1 MINLYLLKYNN
12 YYNRKIKKEQ
22 TIQEYTNYVLASFN
36 NIYTFDYADGI
47 NTSHVLPYKGETP
60 DYAIVTEADDY
71 GNEAIKSR
79 WYVVESSYIRG
90 GKYRVSLRRD
100 LIADNLD
107 EVLDAPCMVEK
118 GYINDPL
125 NDDGIFNDEG
135 QSYNQIKVDETLLYD
150 KSKCPWI
157 VGYLANP
164 TATQK
169 RDANGNLQYDENGNP
184 IMIPEDDTTV
194 TANVVIAE
202 NSKKIT
208 KLSDIDFYNFFDMDS
223 TGFRG
228 TCKCGFDDYDRNN
241 FGGSYLAI
249 GGRPYENVTNNPAFM
264 AYFDY
269 KNYYGRDDNHLFAFG
284 LGGKFNGLEH
294 YWTRRTYK
302 TDTSYYYS
310 TYDENVVNQL
320 SNIMRNPNGAVT
332 APDPIDIYK
341 KSGKEISDCITYYG
355 NKLTE
360 ELNVAPTIEFLN
372 NYFQNRY
379 YLLDGRTYKVE
390 LTFDEHIYSSNN
402 VLQTYSDNIMKNLG
416 DYFQYTSGQIANTSV
431 SFTYIYKKVKVY
443 IREVYTTIKAVIPK
457 DRPQLLD
464 APYCMFCMPYGEI
477 NVYDSSATEADYTT
491 NRYYSMSLATQ
502 ISASMSSEK
511 VYDLQIVPYCPITR
525 ILINGGVSTTNI
537 RKTLITTASNSPTTV
552 GFIAWC
558 DYSSFSNDIYL
569 DNPINIDNY
578 KEESSLNIYRISD
591 PSHTQVFEFNA
602 AMNDGVDKFHV
613 TCTYKP
619 TNPYINI
626 HPYFKR
632 LYGKNAP
639 SGNGDYDD
647 TRGLTCGGDYS
658 VPIVSNAWTEYEYR
672 NKNYQN
678 TFNREIQSMELS
690 NKIQKKADIV
700 NAVSTT
706 INAGIQG
713 SIGAGNILGAT
724 AAIPAGIGGAMDIKY
739 KEMLRNDQVDKTK
752 TLFNYNLQNIQAL
765 ANTLNKSN
773 PYNIDNK
780 YVPYLEKYTCSDV
793 EREAFKLKMKYDGM
807 TIMRTGTLRYFL
819 NYKDE
824 VEESYIKGAIIRFPN
839 LSEDYNYAKELSNEV
854 GQGFYLDRR
863 WY

>member
-22 TIQEYTNYVLASFN
+22 TIQEYANYILASFN
-36 NIYTFDYADGI
+36 NIYTFDYADGV

-60 DYAIVTEADDY
+60 DYAIVTEEDES
-71 GNEAIKSR
+71 GIEEIKYR
-79 WYVVESSYIRG
+79 WFVVESSYIRG

-118 GYINDPL
+118 GYINDPI
-125 NDDGIFNDEG
+125 NDDAIFNDEG

-150 KSKCPWI
+150 ESKCPWI

-164 TATQK
+164 TSE
-169 RDANGNLQYDENGNP
+169 EN
-184 IMIPEDDTTV
+184 DTTI
-194 TANVVIAE
+194 TANVTIAE
-202 NSKKIT
+202 NAEKIT
-208 KLSDIDFYNFFDMDS
+208 QLSDIEFYKYFDMDS
-223 TGFRG
+223 TGFNG
-228 TCKCGFDDYDRNN
+228 TCKCGFDNYDINN

-249 GGRPYENVTNNPAFM
+249 GAKFSNSPTASQAAFM
-264 AYFDY
+264 SYFNY
-269 KNYYGRDDNHLFAFG
+269 NNYYGRDDNHVFAYG
-284 LGGKFNGLEH
+284 LGGKFNGLSE
-294 YWTRRTYK
+294 YWKLIDSKDHGPYYQTQSTSVINQISNSINGRSFMRTY
-302 TDTSYYYS
+302 
-310 TYDENVVNQL
+310 
-320 SNIMRNPNGAVT
+320 
-332 APDPIDIYK
+332 DIYN
-341 KSGKEISDCITYYG
+341 KSGKEISECIEVYG
-355 NKLTE
+355 KKLTQ
-360 ELNVAPTIEFLN
+360 ELNVAPTIDFLKH
-372 NYFQNRY
+372 YFQNRY

-390 LTFDEHIYSSNN
+390 LTFEEHIYSSNK
-402 VLQTYSDNIMKNLG
+402 VDQVYSDKIMKNLG
-416 DYFQYTSGQIANTSV
+416 EYFEYTTGQIANTSV

-477 NVYDSSATEADYTT
+477 NVYDSSATEPDYTT
-491 NRYYSMSLATQ
+491 NRYYNMSLATQ

-511 VYDLQIVPYCPITR
+511 VYDLQIVPYCPIDR
-525 ILINGGVSTTNI
+525 ILKNGGASTTNI
-537 RKTLITTASNSPTTV
+537 RKTLITTTSNNPTTV

-578 KEESSLNIYRISD
+578 KEESSLNMYRISD

-632 LYGKNAP
+632 MYGKNAP

-658 VPIVSNAWTEYEYR
+658 VPIISNAWTEYEYR

-690 NKIQKKADIV
+690 NKIQKKADVV

>member
-22 TIQEYTNYVLASFN
+22 TIQEYANYILASFN
-36 NIYTFDYADGI
+36 NIYTFDYADGV

-60 DYAIVTEADDY
+60 DYAIVTEEDES
-71 GNEAIKSR
+71 GIEKIKYR
-79 WYVVESSYIRG
+79 WFVVESSYIRG

-118 GYINDPL
+118 GYINDPI
-125 NDDGIFNDEG
+125 NDDAIFNDEG

-150 KSKCPWI
+150 ESKCPWI

-164 TATQK
+164 T
-169 RDANGNLQYDENGNP
+169 
-184 IMIPEDDTTV
+184 PEEKDTTI
-194 TANVVIAE
+194 TANVTIAE
-202 NSKKIT
+202 NAEKIT
-208 KLSDIDFYNFFDMDS
+208 KLSDIEFYKYFDMDS
-223 TGFRG
+223 TGFNG
-228 TCKCGFDDYDRNN
+228 TCKCGFDNYDINN

-249 GGRPYENVTNNPAFM
+249 GAKFSNSPTAAQAAFM
-264 AYFDY
+264 SYFNY
-269 KNYYGRDDNHLFAFG
+269 NNYYGRDDNYVFAYG
-284 LGGKFNGLEH
+284 LGGKFNGLSE
-294 YWTRRTYK
+294 YWKLIDSKDHGPYYQTQSTSVINQISNSVNGRSFMRTY
-302 TDTSYYYS
+302 
-310 TYDENVVNQL
+310 
-320 SNIMRNPNGAVT
+320 
-332 APDPIDIYK
+332 DIYN
-341 KSGKEISDCITYYG
+341 KSGKEISECIEVYG
-355 NKLTE
+355 KKLTQ
-360 ELNVAPTIEFLN
+360 ELNVAPTIDFLKH
-372 NYFQNRY
+372 YFQNRY

-390 LTFDEHIYSSNN
+390 LTFEENIYSSNK
-402 VLQTYSDNIMKNLG
+402 VDQVYSDKIMKNLG
-416 DYFQYTSGQIANTSV
+416 EYFEYTTGQIANTSV

-477 NVYDSSATEADYTT
+477 NVYDSSATEPDYTT
-491 NRYYSMSLATQ
+491 NRYYNMSLATQ

-511 VYDLQIVPYCPITR
+511 VYDLQIVPYCPIDR
-525 ILINGGVSTTNI
+525 ILKNGGASTTNI
-537 RKTLITTASNSPTTV
+537 RKTLITTTSNNPTTV

-578 KEESSLNIYRISD
+578 KEESSLNLYRISD

-632 LYGKNAP
+632 MYGKNAP

-690 NKIQKKADIV
+690 NKIQKKADVV